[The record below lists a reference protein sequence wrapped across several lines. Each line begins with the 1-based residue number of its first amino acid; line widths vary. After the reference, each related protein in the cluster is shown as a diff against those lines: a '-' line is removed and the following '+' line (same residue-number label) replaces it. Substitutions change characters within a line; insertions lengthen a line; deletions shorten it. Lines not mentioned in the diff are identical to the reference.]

1 MTLNLITIENVKIEL
16 GLAVDTYD
24 AQITAMIPRV
34 SADVR
39 RILNNNFDRYLSA
52 DFDTSADTIEL
63 YDVKDFYGGD
73 TRVFDM
79 GQVLSHP
86 NLPEDIY
93 IQSYDPDT
101 DLYTLSDTPT
111 GEGEYAY
118 PTSNIAQWAAISKMI
133 WYRIQKSTITA
144 AMEVQAKSKSI
155 GPTSI
160 TYSDNE
166 INKQY
171 NYPQIL
177 IDDLGVPF
185 SEVG

>member
-1 MTLNLITIENVKIEL
+1 MTLNLITIANVKIEL
-16 GLAVDTYD
+16 GLAVTTYD

-39 RILNNNFDRYLSA
+39 RILNTNYDTYISA
-52 DFDTSADTIEL
+52 DFDTSADTISL
-63 YDVKDFYGGD
+63 TTLDLFN
-73 TRVFDM
+73 M
-79 GQVLSHP
+79 GQVLQND
-86 NLPEDIY
+86 NLPDDIY

-111 GEGEYAY
+111 GEGDYVY
-118 PTSNIAQWAAISKMI
+118 PTVLIAQWAAISKMI

-144 AMEVQAKSKSI
+144 AMAVQAKSRSI

-160 TYSDNE
+160 TYSDAE
-166 INKQY
+166 INKKY